1 MTNKISEKINISLR
15 QVSIIIPM
23 VYMCIMY
30 FSNCIYY
37 SESDDGMMNSI
48 ARGYFTGKK
57 DVHLVFI
64 NTTYG
69 YLTKILYKITD
80 SVNWF
85 AIIYLLLVIICVYLI
100 WFIFSRY
107 INYWISL
114 CVAISLESLAIFYFT
129 FTTISF
135 VCSFTGLIVLIDF
148 VKREKKYTIFK
159 RTLFSIT
166 IVALCCFGFII
177 RKEPF
182 LVTVFL
188 VTPTFLISAKKIVKS
203 KLVILIVAI
212 TLVGAVSLNYVNA
225 ISYKTSLWKNYSKYN
240 TARSKAID
248 YPIAKYEE
256 NQKLYEEKGLSKNDL
271 SCLSWWIFGDKKVY
285 SEQTLNEIVEKTP
298 TKIRYNFNPL
308 TYRVIT
314 YYKLDKYLCYLSL
327 LGFVI
332 FAFYLIACLKSR
344 RKIYI
349 LQSIILLIYLVY
361 LGAMGRTVAHVVL
374 PAILITSLFTC
385 YSIITHNESKQ
396 VISNRFNRKLLFTI
410 IICATCGFFIAFNS
424 LTLLRSMRISA
435 MHYENNQIKQYLR
448 SHNNSLYLAR
458 FKGLILYNESV
469 NKMTDKEIYPNLMQM
484 GDQDIYNNLYY
495 QQLKQLKVRKEYKN
509 RLLMNLLYRKNSFML
524 CNKHRDYKKIKLV
537 KQFLEEHTKRKV
549 ECRVVEK
556 IKGTNTYVYQFK

>member
-1 MTNKISEKINISLR
+1 
-15 QVSIIIPM
+15 
-23 VYMCIMY
+23 MY

-148 VKREKKYTIFK
+148 AASERKHTALKRV
-159 RTLFSIT
+159 LFSIT
-166 IVALCCFGFII
+166 IVALCCFGFVI
-177 RKEPF
+177 RKEAF
-182 LVTVFL
+182 VVTVFL
-188 VTPTFLISAKKIVKS
+188 VIPAFLLNAKKIIKS
-203 KLVILIVAI
+203 KKTILILTSVLI
-212 TLVGAVSLNYVNA
+212 GVLILNFVNSL
-225 ISYKTSLWKNYSKYN
+225 SYNKSLWKDYTKYN
-240 TARSKAID
+240 VARAKVID
-248 YPIAKYEE
+248 YPIAKYED
-256 NQKLYEEKGLSKNDL
+256 NQKIYEEKGLSKNDL
-271 SCLSWWIFGDKKVY
+271 KCLGWWIFGDKEVY
-285 SEQTLNEIVEKTP
+285 SEQTLNEIAEKTP

-314 YYKLDKYLCYLSL
+314 YYKLDKYLCYFSL
-327 LGFVI
+327 LGC
-332 FAFYLIACLKSR
+332 LILVVYTILYLKSR
-344 RKIYI
+344 RRFYI
-349 LQSIILLIYLVY
+349 LQSIVLLIYLAY
-361 LGAMGRTVAHVVL
+361 LGVMGRTVAHVVL

-396 VISNRFNRKLLFTI
+396 VISNRFNRKLIFTI
-410 IICATCGFFIAFNS
+410 IICATCGCFIVFNT
-424 LTLLRSMRISA
+424 LTLLRSIRISA
-435 MHYENNQIKQYLR
+435 MHYESNQIKQYVR
-448 SHNNSLYLAR
+448 SHNDSLYLAK

-469 NKMTDKEIYPNLMQM
+469 NKMTDKQIYPNLMQM

-495 QQLKQLKVRKEYKN
+495 QQLKRLKVKKEYKN
-509 RLLMNLLYRKNSFML
+509 RLLMNLLYRENTFML
-524 CNKHRDYKKIKLV
+524 CNMHRDYKKIKLV

-549 ECRVVEK
+549 ECRVVER